1 MDASLFSS
9 CALVGILA
17 AGMGC
22 WLVKKRLPPL
32 VMPFGLLPE
41 EMRERITRRKLCWRG
56 TALAAFALAAA
67 TLFSGLPRGVTVL
80 CVCVGF
86 FCQYK
91 VFCLRRRYPMSAVF
105 RNGVSDLPDRPA
117 AINKRRT
124 TMKGWK
130 SLFRLM
136 ATCALLACFAGASFA
151 AAPVKMK
158 TAWMDE
164 HETFLIWYAKEKGW
178 DKAEGLDLHLGY
190 FESGMAILNALPAGE
205 WVIAGV
211 GGVPAVIGNVRFDT
225 YVVLNG
231 NDESLTN
238 AVMVRPDSPILKTK
252 GYNKNFPDVYGDP
265 KDIKGKTILCTTV
278 SSAHFALSHWLNVLG
293 LKDSDVVIKNMDQ
306 AQALAAFSTGIG
318 DAVVL
323 WAPHMYAGEE
333 KGWKVVGTPKTCK
346 QGLPIDII
354 ADKKFADKNPELVAK
369 FLRVYLRA
377 INMLQKESL
386 EKLVPDYR
394 RFFLE
399 WAGNQYSAEMA
410 LKDLQT
416 HPVFN
421 YAEQIALFDTA
432 KGPSTAQKWHTE
444 IARFFTETG
453 RITKDDLKKVE
464 SAQYCTDKFLKQVK
478 QPIPAYK

>member
-1 MDASLFSS
+1 
-9 CALVGILA
+9 
-17 AGMGC
+17 
-22 WLVKKRLPPL
+22 
-32 VMPFGLLPE
+32 
-41 EMRERITRRKLCWRG
+41 
-56 TALAAFALAAA
+56 
-67 TLFSGLPRGVTVL
+67 
-80 CVCVGF
+80 
-86 FCQYK
+86 
-91 VFCLRRRYPMSAVF
+91 
-105 RNGVSDLPDRPA
+105 
-117 AINKRRT
+117 
-124 TMKGWK
+124 MKGLKRVFW
-130 SLFRLM
+130 LT
-136 ATCALLACFAGASFA
+136 ATCLLLACFAGAAFA

-178 DKAEGLDLHLGY
+178 DKEEGLDIQIGY

-205 WVIAGV
+205 WVVAGV

-225 YVVLNG
+225 YVALIG

-238 AVMVRPDSPILKTK
+238 AVMVRPNSPILKTK
-252 GYNKNFPDVYGDP
+252 GYNKKFPDVYGDP

-369 FLRVYLRA
+369 VLRVYLRA
-377 INMLQKESL
+377 VNMLQKEPL
-386 EKLVPDYR
+386 ESLVPEYR

-399 WAGNQYSAEMA
+399 WAGQQYSAATA

-421 YAEQIALFDTA
+421 YGEQIALFDA
-432 KGPSTAQKWHTE
+432 SKGPSTAQKWHTE
-444 IARFFTETG
+444 IARFFTENG

-464 SAQYCTDKFLKQVK
+464 SAKYVTDKFLKLVK

>member
-1 MDASLFSS
+1 MKVLKRVLWLLATCVLPV
-9 CALVGILA
+9 CLVG
-17 AGMGC
+17 
-22 WLVKKRLPPL
+22 
-32 VMPFGLLPE
+32 
-41 EMRERITRRKLCWRG
+41 
-56 TALAAFALAAA
+56 
-67 TLFSGLPRGVTVL
+67 
-80 CVCVGF
+80 
-86 FCQYK
+86 
-91 VFCLRRRYPMSAVF
+91 
-105 RNGVSDLPDRPA
+105 PA
-117 AINKRRT
+117 
-124 TMKGWK
+124 
-130 SLFRLM
+130 
-136 ATCALLACFAGASFA
+136 FA

-164 HETFLIWYAKEKGW
+164 HETFLPWYAKEKGW
-178 DKAEGLDLHLGY
+178 DKEEGLELDLGY
-190 FESGMAILNALPAGE
+190 FDSGMAILTALPAGE

-211 GGVPAVIGNVRFDT
+211 GAVPAMMGNLRYDT
-225 YVVLNG
+225 YTVLIG

-278 SSAHFALSHWLNVLG
+278 SSAHFALSHWLRALG
-293 LKDSDVVIKNMDQ
+293 LKDSDVVIQNMDQ

-333 KGWKVVGTPKTCK
+333 KGWKVVGTPQTCK

-354 ADKKFADKNPELVAK
+354 ADKKFADANPELVAK

-377 INMLQKESL
+377 VNMLQKEPL
-386 EKLVPDYR
+386 EKLVPEYR

-399 WAGNQYSAEMA
+399 WAGKQYSAELA

-421 YAEQIALFDTA
+421 HQEQIALFDTS
-432 KGPSTAQKWHTE
+432 KGPSTVQKWHTE
-444 IARFFTETG
+444 IARFFTENG
-453 RITKDDLKKVE
+453 RITQDDLKKVE
-464 SAQYCTDKFLKQVK
+464 SAAYCTDTFLKQVK
-478 QPIPAYK
+478 LPIPAHK